1 MSKSMLPPI
10 DGRKLDNHNKHQLYN
25 HNQHQLDNHNQHQLD
40 NRNQH
45 QLDNH
50 NPEPGNKTNDN
61 ENNHQVYNAMTFKTT
76 TISFLYDSPIGKYL
90 MNEESSHSFWNGCRD
105 PFEKGVITLA
115 TRDEDL
121 MSMDELLHKYVMSI
135 PRCKLLKGSLLLQ
148 GYMVSPRFMKS
159 LDSFDIRSDDIVIA
173 SYPRSGTTWTEEVLS
188 AIVSK
193 FDPKFMSKQV
203 HERVIHLEVGR
214 PFRQKSHLKSLKSPR
229 LLGTHLPVKYCP
241 LQLQQLKCK
250 VCLTN

>member
-1 MSKSMLPPI
+1 MLLETTANGNNNRMVPAI
-10 DGRKLDNHNKHQLYN
+10 DDNGHNN
-25 HNQHQLDNHNQHQLD
+25 
-40 NRNQH
+40 
-45 QLDNH
+45 
-50 NPEPGNKTNDN
+50 
-61 ENNHQVYNAMTFKTT
+61 QVYDAMTFKTT
-76 TISFLYDSPIGKYL
+76 TISFLYDNPIGKYL

-105 PFEKGVITLA
+105 PFQKGIITLA

-121 MSMDELLHKYVMSI
+121 INSDSMDELLHKYIMSI
-135 PRCKLLKGSLLLQ
+135 PRCKLLKGTLLLQ

-159 LDSFDIRSDDIVIA
+159 LDTFEVRSDDIFIA
-173 SYPRSGTTWTEEVLS
+173 SYPRSGTTWTEEVVS

-203 HERVIHLEVGR
+203 HDRVVHLEVGR
-214 PFRQKSHLKSLKSPR
+214 PFGQKSHLKSLKSPR

-250 VCLTN
+250 VSFCCLCP